1 MFSGESKSGKT
12 TNMLHALSHL
22 TFLGAMKNNT
32 AERVKKCTSV
42 IQAAISA
49 GTPLNAHSTRGI
61 FRVQVTYGSSG
72 KLSGAI
78 FWLYQLEKWRVSS
91 TDM

>member
-1 MFSGESKSGKT
+1 
-12 TNMLHALSHL
+12 MLHALSHL
-22 TFLGAMKNNT
+22 THLGAMKNNT
-32 AERVKKCTSV
+32 AERIQRATKV
-42 IQAAISA
+42 IHAAINA
-49 GTPLNAHSTRGI
+49 ATPINAHSTRGI
-61 FRVQVTYGSSG
+61 FQAQVTYGSSG

>member
-1 MFSGESKSGKT
+1 M
-12 TNMLHALSHL
+12 NHALSHL
-22 TFLGAMKNNT
+22 THLGAMKNNT
-32 AERVKKCTSV
+32 ADRIWKATKN
-42 IQAAISA
+42 IQAALSA
-49 GTPLNAHSTRGI
+49 ATPINANSTRGI
-61 FRVQVTYGSSG
+61 FQIQVTYGSSG

>member
-1 MFSGESKSGKT
+1 MMHT
-12 TNMLHALSHL
+12 LSHL
-22 TFLGAMKNNT
+22 TYLGAMKNNT
-32 AERVKKCTSV
+32 AERVQKAAKV
-42 IQAAISA
+42 IQACISSA
-49 GTPLNAHSTRGI
+49 TPINSKSTRGI
-61 FRVQVTYGSSG
+61 LQIQVTYGSSN

>member
-1 MFSGESKSGKT
+1 M
-12 TNMLHALSHL
+12 MHALSHL
-22 TFLGAMKNNT
+22 THLGAMKNNT
-32 AERVKKCTSV
+32 GER
-42 IQAAISA
+42 IQKATKVVQACISA
-49 GTPLNAHSTRGI
+49 ATPINSNSTRGI
-61 FRVQVTYGSSG
+61 LQIQVTYGTSA

>member
-1 MFSGESKSGKT
+1 MIY
-12 TNMLHALSHL
+12 ALSHL
-22 TFLGAMKNNT
+22 TYLGAMKNNT
-32 AERVKKCTSV
+32 AERIQKATKV
-42 IQAAISA
+42 IQTAISA
-49 GTPLNAHSTRGI
+49 ATPVNAHSTRGI
-61 FRVQVTYGSSG
+61 FQIQVTYGSSG

>member
-1 MFSGESKSGKT
+1 
-12 TNMLHALSHL
+12 MLHALSHL
-22 TFLGAMKNNT
+22 TYLGAMKNNT
-32 AERVKKCTSV
+32 AERIKKATQS

-49 GTPLNAHSTRGI
+49 ATSINAHSTRAVLQ
-61 FRVQVTYGSSG
+61 VQVTYGSSG

-78 FWLYQLEKWRVSS
+78 FWLYQLEKWRISS

>member
-1 MFSGESKSGKT
+1 M
-12 TNMLHALSHL
+12 HALSHL
-22 TFLGAMKNNT
+22 TYLGSMKNNT
-32 AERVKKCTSV
+32 AERILKATKV
-42 IQAAISA
+42 IQAAISG
-49 GTPLNAHSTRGI
+49 GTPNNAHSTRAI
-61 FRVQVTYGSSG
+61 FQIQVTYGNSG

>member
-1 MFSGESKSGKT
+1 
-12 TNMLHALSHL
+12 MLHALSHL
-22 TFLGAMKNNT
+22 TYLGAMKNNT
-32 AERVKKCTSV
+32 TERIQKATKA

-49 GTPLNAHSTRGI
+49 STLINSHSTRAI
-61 FRVQVTYGSSG
+61 FQIQITYSSTG

-78 FWLYQLEKWRVSS
+78 FWLYQLEKWRISS

>member
-1 MFSGESKSGKT
+1 M
-12 TNMLHALSHL
+12 NHALRHL
-22 TFLGAMKNNT
+22 THLGAMKNNT
-32 AERVKKCTSV
+32 ADRIERAKNV

-49 GTPLNAHSTRGI
+49 GSPINAHSTRAI
-61 FRVQVTYGSSG
+61 FQIQVTYGSSG

-78 FWLYQLEKWRVSS
+78 IWLYQLEKWRVSS

>member
-1 MFSGESKSGKT
+1 M
-12 TNMLHALSHL
+12 MHALSHL

-32 AERVKKCTSV
+32 AERILKATNV
-42 IQAAISA
+42 IQAAITGA
-49 GTPLNAHSTRGI
+49 TPSNGNSTRGI
-61 FRVQVTYGSSG
+61 FQIQVTYGSSG